1 MLLYLGTW
9 VGKSLLFRRIYF
21 WAKHPAQIRHFR
33 PPTSIVTTLPWRV
46 SPNGSAPTPQRSETT
61 PWNSSTTKTWGEE
74 GSSFRLGFAFFY
86 SSFSPRD
93 QSKLHIK
100 SLTTKVHPTLC
111 PDSHQNDFSP
121 TFQVENPLTVLFYVI
136 CHKILSCQNI
146 ITSSV
151 SPELLHGFARGL
163 APNKYEGYLAS
174 KLISV
179 TTLEKPRSIWF
190 KTIHI
195 GIIEQYRRNL
205 RIFSVLTI

>member
-21 WAKHPAQIRHFR
+21 WAKHPSQIRHFR

-111 PDSHQNDFSP
+111 PDSHQNDFSSWKSFTCSVFCHLP
-121 TFQVENPLTVLFYVI
+121 QDIELSKYYYFLGFSRVVTRI
-136 CHKILSCQNI
+136 CSRPCSRCI
-146 ITSSV
+146 
-151 SPELLHGFARGL
+151 FAEYIL

-174 KLISV
+174 KF
-179 TTLEKPRSIWF
+179 TLELWASS
-190 KTIHI
+190 
-195 GIIEQYRRNL
+195 
-205 RIFSVLTI
+205 SV